1 MYLVTIVIINLAM
14 ISDGKVICWTKLT
27 SKPDINRKKQSI
39 YIRTMNN
46 SGDCNVV
53 KTWTWFQII
62 WVPII
67 NYFSLI
73 AHPLACRKVH
83 IKILMYTGNSFLKF
97 TLKKIKFL
105 LSYFCNK
112 NKIRTAPLIAISK
125 ISVISYPSVLTNI
138 FMFKQF
144 SMSKSWRSCLKNWIF
159 LN

>member
-1 MYLVTIVIINLAM
+1 MQKYDRNMFFDHSATCIYRMSSQLVTIVIINLAM

-53 KTWTWFQII
+53 KTWTSGFQII

-97 TLKKIKFL
+97 TLKKIKFS
-105 LSYFCNK
+105 LSDFCNK
-112 NKIRTAPLIAISK
+112 NKIRHH
-125 ISVISYPSVLTNI
+125 
-138 FMFKQF
+138 
-144 SMSKSWRSCLKNWIF
+144 
-159 LN
+159 